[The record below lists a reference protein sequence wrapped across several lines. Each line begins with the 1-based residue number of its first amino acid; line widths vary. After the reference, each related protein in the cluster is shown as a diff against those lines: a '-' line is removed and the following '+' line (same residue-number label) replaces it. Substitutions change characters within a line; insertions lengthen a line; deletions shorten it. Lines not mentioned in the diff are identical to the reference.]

1 MGKVDLCR
9 FWFEC
14 LSPSNPS
21 LLLLAGQ
28 HHSIIHIH
36 SSAVVF
42 TLLPTDELTN
52 GGGVALRVNECFII
66 IFSPSQPKYE

>member
-9 FWFEC
+9 FWLEC

-21 LLLLAGQ
+21 LLAGQ